1 MSSNAT
7 LSVRTDKETKKKA
20 EKILKSLG
28 LNHSTAINIFYHL
41 IVANS
46 GLPFDVRIPNKETLQ
61 AMQDLD
67 SDTNIDSFDSTE
79 KLFDDLGI

>member
-1 MSSNAT
+1 MSSSAT
-7 LSVRTDKETKKKA
+7 LSVRTDKKTKKKA

-46 GLPFDVRIPNKETLQ
+46 GLPFDVRVPNKATLQ

-67 SDTNIDSFDSTE
+67 SGTNTNSFDTTE
-79 KLFDDLGI
+79 ELFDDLGI

>member
-67 SDTNIDSFDSTE
+67 NNTNIDSFDSTE